1 MSEAEAQRLDELEA
15 VRLRLGDGA
24 IDGSWKVQSPA
35 SISLAIVKDR
45 LDTGR
50 KLCRRVVP
58 GFVGGGRVEITVA
71 AQLVEAGEV
80 TVEVN
85 RGSGNYE
92 LDFEPTVGH
101 AGQWV
106 VGGDGD
112 GNWEVSIAMKLVR
125 RGADVTE
132 GEDMAMMMLA
142 AGIVEPV
149 SYWGTTKRTAVWSG
163 KGAVRRKVGKSR
175 GDAGSELVA
184 EPGATGA
191 DAASGCCEQS
201 EVAELTMLAGEG
213 WEEELER
220 LLSEQQVSEAET
232 VVVAPEDLP
241 TRSHAAVKKAVKKV
255 RRQAVKRLQQAW
267 RSYRLRMRVGRW
279 AQLTVE
285 LPALGV
291 AKALWR
297 WRAGARRRQ
306 ARAADRVSLV
316 PTVDAAAAR
325 VQAAVRGWLAR
336 AASRY
341 VWMRRWGGVCAE
353 DRRIASDAW
362 VLWLEGIAQ

>member
-1 MSEAEAQRLDELEA
+1 MSSAVEQRLIELEA
-15 VRLRLGDGA
+15 VRAERGDGA

-35 SISLAIVKDR
+35 SISLALVKDR
-45 LDTGR
+45 LEVGR
-50 KLCRRVVP
+50 KQYRRVVP

-149 SYWGTTKRTAVWSG
+149 SY
-163 KGAVRRKVGKSR
+163 
-175 GDAGSELVA
+175 
-184 EPGATGA
+184 
-191 DAASGCCEQS
+191 
-201 EVAELTMLAGEG
+201 
-213 WEEELER
+213 
-220 LLSEQQVSEAET
+220 
-232 VVVAPEDLP
+232 
-241 TRSHAAVKKAVKKV
+241 
-255 RRQAVKRLQQAW
+255 
-267 RSYRLRMRVGRW
+267 
-279 AQLTVE
+279 
-285 LPALGV
+285 
-291 AKALWR
+291 
-297 WRAGARRRQ
+297 
-306 ARAADRVSLV
+306 
-316 PTVDAAAAR
+316 
-325 VQAAVRGWLAR
+325 
-336 AASRY
+336 
-341 VWMRRWGGVCAE
+341 
-353 DRRIASDAW
+353 
-362 VLWLEGIAQ
+362 

>member
-1 MSEAEAQRLDELEA
+1 MEQRLIELEA
-15 VRLRLGDGA
+15 VRAERGDGA

-35 SISLAIVKDR
+35 SISLALVKDR
-45 LDTGR
+45 LEVGR
-50 KLCRRVVP
+50 KQYRRVVP

-163 KGAVRRKVGKSR
+163 KGAAVRRKVGKSK

-279 AQLTVE
+279 AQLTVD

-316 PTVDAAAAR
+316 PTAE
-325 VQAAVRGWLAR
+325 
-336 AASRY
+336 
-341 VWMRRWGGVCAE
+341 GGVSEAE
-353 DRRIASDAW
+353 TLSRSRGSGLGW
-362 VLWLEGIAQ
+362 G